1 MATYYWRGLSN
12 ANWSTPSN
20 WSTGSTSTLGGAVPT
35 NVDDAIFDINSS
47 ACTVNVTT
55 AQTRSI
61 NFTAYTNTITMSN
74 PISIG
79 VNAGSGAGV
88 YLGPSMGIA
97 GTGGLNFTTC
107 NANLQGNG
115 RIWPN
120 TLQLGVIA
128 ANSLTSVTLLDTWI
142 QYGNMALSPIAFRYN
157 LGGTG
162 QINFYGASLTVGRD
176 FFTSSGSSPKIV
188 ILSACTFSGTQSA
201 SAVLNVAIDFSAGTN
216 VVTLGNLNIGSARW
230 TYYSGVVTGAT
241 GTYVAV
247 VGSGA
252 NLDTSGIT
260 FNDLY
265 IPLGTPAST
274 HTTILYSD
282 LNVRNSFLSNGG
294 IRNIIISG
302 STSTSINLS
311 GSCFL
316 AGINGGAFGTN
327 GPTVRFKG
335 AGVFQPPVAS
345 TDSRMSANLSIE
357 TGANTLSI
365 VGDIISIQGSGL
377 PKPTITYTS
386 GILDL
391 SNHTYITV
399 TTCNL
404 NLAGV
409 TMKLVNILQGF
420 TTLVS
425 RLSAETVV
433 FSIIA
438 PGMTIDG
445 SGGFT
450 TGSLSYIQTL
460 NVTATLQNSVEYIV
474 NNSLLIRGT
483 NVVNARI
490 SSNSL
495 TLRTFLTLKESAT
508 QDVGFVT
515 TTRIDSS
522 SGQTIY
528 TRYGTLTDTIN
539 WQLLRNPV
547 TEFSSFIL

>member
-12 ANWSTPSN
+12 ANWGTPSN

-79 VNAGSGAGV
+79 VNGSSGAGV

-120 TLQLGVIA
+120 LLRLGVIA
-128 ANSLTSVTLLDTWI
+128 ANSSTSVTLLDTWI
-142 QYGNMALSPIAFRYN
+142 QYGNMQLSPIALRYN

-162 QINFYGASLTVGRD
+162 QINFYGASLTVVGQ
-176 FFTSSGSSPKIV
+176 FSTATGSSPKIV

-201 SAVLNVAIDFSAGTN
+201 SAELDVAINFSAGTN
-216 VVTLGNLNIGSARW
+216 VVTLGNLIIGGARW

-247 VGSGA
+247 LGQSA

-265 IPLGTPAST
+265 IPLSAPSAT

-282 LNVRNSFLSNGG
+282 LNVRNSFLSNGVT
-294 IRNIIISG
+294 RNIIISG

-316 AGINGGAFGTN
+316 AGINGGSFGTN

-345 TDSRMSANLSIE
+345 TSRISADLSIE

-365 VGDIISIQGSGL
+365 VGDIVSIQGSGL
-377 PKPTITYTS
+377 PRPTITYTS

-399 TTCNL
+399 STCNL

-409 TMKLVNILQGF
+409 TMKLVQFLQGN

-438 PGMTIDG
+438 PGMTING

-450 TGSLSYIQTL
+450 TGSLSYIQTV
-460 NVTATLQNSVEYIV
+460 NVTATLQNSVEYVV

-483 NVVNARI
+483 NPVNARI
-490 SSNSL
+490 LSNDL
-495 TLRTFLTLKESAT
+495 LLRTFLTLKESAT

-547 TEFSSFIL
+547 TKSTSFLL

>member
-1 MATYYWRGLSN
+1 
-12 ANWSTPSN
+12 
-20 WSTGSTSTLGGAVPT
+20 
-35 NVDDAIFDINSS
+35 
-47 ACTVNVTT
+47 
-55 AQTRSI
+55 
-61 NFTAYTNTITMSN
+61 
-74 PISIG
+74 
-79 VNAGSGAGV
+79 
-88 YLGPSMGIA
+88 
-97 GTGGLNFTTC
+97 
-107 NANLQGNG
+107 
-115 RIWPN
+115 
-120 TLQLGVIA
+120 
-128 ANSLTSVTLLDTWI
+128 
-142 QYGNMALSPIAFRYN
+142 MALSPIAFRYN